1 MYIVNSRAITKKSKK
16 KITIVMLG
24 KERNQ
29 IIWYLQLKLQA
40 WKKVENKN
48 KNKEEGQITENNNK
62 YGKY

>member
-1 MYIVNSRAITKKSKK
+1 MYIVNSRATTKKSKK
-16 KITIVMLG
+16 KNTIVMLG

-29 IIWYLQLKLQA
+29 IIWYVQLKLQM